1 MRTIAYYVWKV
12 EIAIRN
18 LLGIKTE
25 CRYCKKWDGKNG
37 CKLIPASEE
46 WNNYVYFERMG
57 DEQ

>member
-25 CRYCKKWDGKNG
+25 CRYCKNWDGKKG
-37 CKLIPASEE
+37 CKLIPAAELKFGLIAEISVDR
-46 WNNYVYFERMG
+46 Y
-57 DEQ
+57 